1 MDQPVCVYCGRAPV
15 DPEWRPFCSERCRM
29 ADLGRWLSGSYR
41 VQGPPVPE
49 HDAESGELPPG
60 NDDNEH
66 RDG

>member
-1 MDQPVCVYCGRAPV
+1 
-15 DPEWRPFCSERCRM
+15 M

-49 HDAESGELPPG
+49 YDDEASELPERD
-60 NDDNEH
+60 DDNEH